1 MEGGCNEM
9 KIEIMIYTYIAIC
22 VSMILYNIIY
32 VFILKHR
39 ERALISDSKK
49 MAVKYPKNIKNIFFV
64 NLIKHQ
70 ELLLLIK
77 HWKVYL
83 KKSLF

>member
-39 ERALISDSKK
+39 ERALIFDSKK
-49 MAVKYPKNIKNIFFV
+49 NGCYCFRADRSSEK
-64 NLIKHQ
+64 
-70 ELLLLIK
+70 
-77 HWKVYL
+77 WR
-83 KKSLF
+83 